1 MSNLRRI
8 PYTKPIPPDAEIVTR
23 KGQRFARLKDRKGKT
38 VEAPL
43 NDDGTRIQLLS
54 KKWYGE
60 YRDADGVLQCV
71 PLSTDKTA
79 AQQMLAELV
88 RKAELSRAGV
98 RDPFEAHRKQPL
110 AEHLADFE
118 SYLVAKGDGRKHAR
132 DTAARLR
139 RIAGECG
146 FAFIDDISLAPV
158 QEFLARL
165 RAQGRDLP
173 PLDPGKEWY
182 TKTELAAA

>member
-60 YRDADGVLQCV
+60 YRDADGVEQCV

-79 AQQMLAELV
+79 AEQRLAELV
-88 RKAELSRAGV
+88 RKVEFAKAGLI
-98 RDPFEAHRKQPL
+98 DPFEEHRKRPL
-110 AEHLADFE
+110 AEHLADFAAA
-118 SYLVAKGDGRKHAR
+118 LRAKGDTAKH
-132 DTAARLR
+132 
-139 RIAGECG
+139 
-146 FAFIDDISLAPV
+146 V
-158 QEFLARL
+158 QLCLTRL
-165 RAQGRDLP
+165 RAAFAGMEAAFLADLDFGKAGEWLTTFRADRP
-173 PLDPGKEWY
+173 PVKLPEGQ
-182 TKTELAAA
+182 ELFKL